1 MKCLDCGMEM
11 ELLKVLDK
19 VVDIGMNLL
28 LMKKRK
34 NVG

>member
-1 MKCLDCGMEM
+1 MKCLDCGK
-11 ELLKVLDK
+11 ELLKALDK